1 MQKFFH
7 EIANC
12 PLFEGIA
19 AAELPALLEQ
29 FRAETKTYP
38 RGSFLLRAGERR
50 NTLGIVLSGAVQVQQ
65 EDYSGNNTLLA
76 QLLPGD
82 LFGEAF
88 VCAGVPFTVSASA
101 PQGAAVL
108 WLAYQSLLAMD
119 RAATPAKTDVIG
131 NLIRLLAGKNIF
143 LTGRIS
149 HLSRRTLRD
158 KVLSYLSEQSQRAGS
173 RDFTI
178 PMNRQALADFLAADR
193 SALSAVLCRLRDEG
207 ILRFYKNRFTFL

>member
-29 FRAETKTYP
+29 LRAETKTYP
-38 RGSFLLRAGERR
+38 RGSILLRAGERR
-50 NTLGIVLSGAVQVQQ
+50 STLGIVLSGAVQVQQ

-88 VCAGVPFTVSASA
+88 VCAGVPFTVSVSA

-108 WLAYQSLLAMD
+108 GLAYQSLLAMD
-119 RAATPAKTDVIG
+119 RAATPANTAVIG

-149 HLSRRTLRD
+149 HLSKRTLRD

-207 ILRFYKNRFTFL
+207 VLRFYKNRFTFL

>member
-29 FRAETKTYP
+29 LRAETKTYP
-38 RGSFLLRAGERR
+38 RGSFLLRTGERR
-50 NTLGIVLSGAVQVQQ
+50 SALGIVLSGAVQVQQ

-76 QLLPGD
+76 QFLPGD

-101 PQGAAVL
+101 PQGAAAL
-108 WLAYQSLLAMD
+108 WLAYQSLLVMD
-119 RAATPAKTDVIG
+119 RAATPAKTAVIG

-207 ILRFYKNRFTFL
+207 VLRFYKNRFTFL

>member
-50 NTLGIVLSGAVQVQQ
+50 STLGIVLSGAVQVQQ

-173 RDFTI
+173 RDCTM
-178 PMNRQALADFLAADR
+178 PMNRQALADLLAADR

>member
-50 NTLGIVLSGAVQVQQ
+50 STLGIVLSGAVQVQQ

-131 NLIRLLAGKNIF
+131 NLIRLLAGKNI
-143 LTGRIS
+143 LVTAGKALVTRP
-149 HLSRRTLRD
+149 TLRD
-158 KVLSYLSEQSQRAGS
+158 K
-173 RDFTI
+173 
-178 PMNRQALADFLAADR
+178 
-193 SALSAVLCRLRDEG
+193 LRP
-207 ILRFYKNRFTFL
+207 

>member
-50 NTLGIVLSGAVQVQQ
+50 STLGIVLSGAVQVQQ

-131 NLIRLLAGKNIF
+131 TLIRLLAGKNIF

>member
-1 MQKFFH
+1 M
-7 EIANC
+7 
-12 PLFEGIA
+12 
-19 AAELPALLEQ
+19 Q

-50 NTLGIVLSGAVQVQQ
+50 STLGIVLSGAVQVQQ

-178 PMNRQALADFLAADR
+178 PMIRQSLADFLAADR